1 MEYVKRHSIIM
12 DDNNNFRIL
21 FNSWLIITNILD
33 ITQLLKVKISIANV
47 TFVTIN
53 SRNDPLILL

>member
-12 DDNNNFRIL
+12 DDNINFRIL